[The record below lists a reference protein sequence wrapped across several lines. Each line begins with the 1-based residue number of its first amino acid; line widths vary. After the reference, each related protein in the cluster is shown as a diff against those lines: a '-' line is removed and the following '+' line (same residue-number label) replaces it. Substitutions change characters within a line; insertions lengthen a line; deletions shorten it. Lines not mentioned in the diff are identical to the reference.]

1 MGVEDFSQFLHL
13 KLIGG
18 HNFKEKFSL
27 LGVPFC
33 SVKSHVN
40 FIPAQSY
47 FISMKDLGYVWLIE
61 RFREKKVGRESKK
74 KKKLRKN
81 YNFYFFIFGS

>member
-18 HNFKEKFSL
+18 HNFEEKFSL
-27 LGVPFC
+27 QGVPFC

-40 FIPAQSY
+40 
-47 FISMKDLGYVWLIE
+47 LGYIWLVE